1 VCRVQLRASYQPSK
15 DSIASW
21 HRVSPEHHAC
31 YDLSMKKML
40 KKIGSTP
47 KSQVI
52 SKSRKPVAKPV
63 PARNAKPDFIGRL
76 KGAFRIVGD
85 IESPVVPAEEW
96 ECCREDDLE
105 RINQVAEGINAESAD
120 VLD

>member
-1 VCRVQLRASYQPSK
+1 
-15 DSIASW
+15 
-21 HRVSPEHHAC
+21 
-31 YDLSMKKML
+31 MKKML

-85 IESPVVPAEEW
+85 IESPAVPAEEW

-105 RINQVAEGINAESAD
+105 RINQVAEGSNAESAD
-120 VLD
+120 VLDYQNIDPREFAADAKKRGRGRPRHTS

>member
-1 VCRVQLRASYQPSK
+1 
-15 DSIASW
+15 
-21 HRVSPEHHAC
+21 
-31 YDLSMKKML
+31 MKKML

-76 KGAFRIVGD
+76 KGVFRIVGD
-85 IESPVVPAEEW
+85 IESPVEPPEAW
-96 ECCREDDLE
+96 ECSGAGDLE
-105 RINQVAEGINAESAD
+105 RINQADERLNSEAAD
-120 VLD
+120 VLDHQAIGRFEFSDVPKNAGKSARATRANRSTPAPNA

>member
-1 VCRVQLRASYQPSK
+1 
-15 DSIASW
+15 
-21 HRVSPEHHAC
+21 
-31 YDLSMKKML
+31 MKKML

-120 VLD
+120 VLDYQNIRRTRFHSAPKNAGRSARATRANRSTPAPNA